1 MQSAQTATLV
11 ARIPIVFFF
20 MARSSMLFNYYLRR
34 QFLDAAAHYFY
45 FSAIVAPQ
53 QKASWPSKSRQ
64 TSLYLRQWKNRWL
77 PLLGARRKK
86 SCSGYVDAI
95 GSP

>member
-1 MQSAQTATLV
+1 MTQSALTATLI
-11 ARIPIVFFF
+11 ARIPIVFF

-53 QKASWPSKSRQ
+53 QKASWP
-64 TSLYLRQWKNRWL
+64 T
-77 PLLGARRKK
+77 
-86 SCSGYVDAI
+86 
-95 GSP
+95 